1 MISSDFAT
9 AMDRAGLTDGDRA
22 ANRAS
27 EDGSGG
33 ADVAAR
39 QTGGYNFY
47 YHFKGLGEFLSV
59 HGLDSI
65 ADIVGAARTDRSATK
80 PSGLARPT

>member
-1 MISSDFAT
+1 
-9 AMDRAGLTDGDRA
+9 MDRAGLTDGDRA

-33 ADVAAR
+33 ADVVAR

-47 YHFKGLGEFLSV
+47 YHLNETY
-59 HGLDSI
+59 
-65 ADIVGAARTDRSATK
+65 AARFAKEQQALRA
-80 PSGLARPT
+80 AA